1 MSELLIAKSVIKAL
15 IKQRKSICVAESI
28 TGGGLGQV
36 LTQIPGSS
44 KVFIGGVIT
53 YSDELKVSELG
64 VSKGDLKK
72 YTAVSEEIAISMAK
86 GALKRFKTDFA
97 VSTTGVAGPGA
108 AYGQKAGTAWIGVA
122 SKKEAFA
129 INLALSGKRD
139 VIRHAIITSALAALE
154 RILKP

>member
-1 MSELLIAKSVIKAL
+1 MSEQLIAKSVIKAL
-15 IKQRKSICVAESI
+15 TKQKKSICVAESI

-64 VSKGDLKK
+64 VSKSDLKK
-72 YTAVSEEIAISMAK
+72 YSAVSEEIAIAMAK
-86 GALKRFKTDFA
+86 GALNKFKTDFA

-122 SKKEAFA
+122 SEKEAFA
-129 INLALSGKRD
+129 INLSLPGKRD
-139 VIRHAIITSALAALE
+139 VIRHAIIASALAALE

>member
-1 MSELLIAKSVIKAL
+1 MSEQLIATSVIKAL
-15 IKQRKSICVAESI
+15 IKQNKSICVAESI

-44 KVFIGGVIT
+44 KVFVGGVIA

-64 VSKGDLKK
+64 VNKSELKK
-72 YTAVSEEIAISMAK
+72 YSGVSEEIAIAMAK
-86 GALKRFKTDFA
+86 GALKKFKTDFA

-129 INLALSGKRD
+129 INLSLPGKRD
-139 VIRHAIITSALAALE
+139 VIRHAIIASALAALE

>member
-1 MSELLIAKSVIKAL
+1 VSEQLIAKSVIKAL
-15 IKQRKSICVAESI
+15 TKQKKSICVAESI

-44 KVFIGGVIT
+44 KVFIGGVIA
-53 YSDELKVSELG
+53 YSDELKVSELD
-64 VSKGDLKK
+64 VSKSDLEK
-72 YTAVSEEIAISMAK
+72 YSAVSEQVAIAMAK
-86 GALKRFKTDFA
+86 GALKKFKADFA

-129 INLALSGKRD
+129 INLSLPGKRD
-139 VIRHAIITSALAALE
+139 VIRHAIIASALAALE

>member
-1 MSELLIAKSVIKAL
+1 VSEQLIAKSVIKAL
-15 IKQRKSICVAESI
+15 IKQNKSICVAESI

-44 KVFIGGVIT
+44 KVFVGGVIA
-53 YSDELKVSELG
+53 YSDELKFSELG
-64 VSKGDLKK
+64 VSKSDLKK
-72 YTAVSEEIAISMAK
+72 YSAVSEEIAIAMAK
-86 GALKRFKTDFA
+86 GALKKFKTDFA

-129 INLALSGKRD
+129 INLSLPGKRD
-139 VIRHAIITSALAALE
+139 VIRHAIIASALAALE

>member
-1 MSELLIAKSVIKAL
+1 MSEQLIAKSVIKAL
-15 IKQRKSICVAESI
+15 TKQKKSICVAESI

-44 KVFIGGVIT
+44 KVFIGGVIA
-53 YSDELKVSELG
+53 YSDELKVSELD
-64 VSKGDLKK
+64 VSKSDLEK
-72 YTAVSEEIAISMAK
+72 YSAVSEQVAIAMAK
-86 GALKRFKTDFA
+86 GALKKFKADFA

-129 INLALSGKRD
+129 INLSLPGKRD
-139 VIRHAIITSALAALE
+139 VIRHAIIASALAALE

>member
-1 MSELLIAKSVIKAL
+1 VSEQLIATSVIKAL
-15 IKQRKSICVAESI
+15 IKQNKSICVAESI

-44 KVFIGGVIT
+44 KVFVGGVIA
-53 YSDELKVSELG
+53 YIDELKVSELG
-64 VSKGDLKK
+64 VNKSELKK
-72 YTAVSEEIAISMAK
+72 YSAVSEEIAIAMAK
-86 GALKRFKTDFA
+86 GALKKFKTDFA

-129 INLALSGKRD
+129 INLSLPGKRD
-139 VIRHAIITSALAALE
+139 VIRHAIIASALAALE